1 MLVRRNRQTNHVP
14 KIVGME
20 NWPGDG
26 MEISQDNGLILINM
40 NLKSIK
46 KEMENYRDLYGGSL
60 LDSAEIDSAQTKEEL
75 ERIIENHR
83 NHLESMLSD
92 ANGHLDRFKKRIWL
106 SAF

>member
-1 MLVRRNRQTNHVP
+1 
-14 KIVGME
+14 VGLE

-46 KEMENYRDLYGGSL
+46 TEMKNYRDLYGGSL
-60 LDSAEIDSAQTKEEL
+60 LDCAEIDSAQTKEEL
-75 ERIIENHR
+75 EKIIENHR
-83 NHLESMLSD
+83 SHMEAILSD